1 MGAVGLLVGAE
12 GLLELPVGPE
22 TRPELHGEISE
33 GRVCPPP
40 LSTQWGTALPGVPP
54 IIAALSQLAGG
65 RPTSVMFSAASP
77 VIGDSRTQS
86 SGGSGLQPHG
96 RDFLLLRAAAGCVC
110 RRCRFRV
117 AAEMAAPGDGGTG
130 PGPGSGSGSGSG
142 LKRLAAAGD
151 LRSVLIT
158 SVLNLERLE
167 VDLFR
172 CAVLRPPVPPR

>member
-22 TRPELHGEISE
+22 TGPELHGEISE

-130 PGPGSGSGSGSG
+130 SGSGSG

>member
-86 SGGSGLQPHG
+86 SAGSGLRPRG

-117 AAEMAAPGDGGTG
+117 AAEMAAPGDGGT
-130 PGPGSGSGSGSG
+130 GSGSGSG

>member
-22 TRPELHGEISE
+22 TGPELHGEISE

-86 SGGSGLQPHG
+86 SAGSGLRPRG

-117 AAEMAAPGDGGTG
+117 AAEMAAPGDGGT
-130 PGPGSGSGSGSG
+130 GSGSGSG

>member
-40 LSTQWGTALPGVPP
+40 LSTQWGTALPGVRP

-86 SGGSGLQPHG
+86 SAGSGLRPRG

-130 PGPGSGSGSGSG
+130 PGPGSG

>member
-40 LSTQWGTALPGVPP
+40 LSTQWGTALPGVRP

-86 SGGSGLQPHG
+86 SGGSGLRSRG

-130 PGPGSGSGSGSG
+130 PGPGSGSG

>member
-130 PGPGSGSGSGSG
+130 SGSGSG

>member
-40 LSTQWGTALPGVPP
+40 LSTQWGTALPGVRP

-86 SGGSGLQPHG
+86 SAGSGLRPRG

-117 AAEMAAPGDGGTG
+117 AAEMAAPGDGGT
-130 PGPGSGSGSGSG
+130 GSGSGSG

>member
-40 LSTQWGTALPGVPP
+40 LSTQWGTALPGVRP

-130 PGPGSGSGSGSG
+130 SGSGSG

>member
-40 LSTQWGTALPGVPP
+40 LSTQWGTALPGVRP

-86 SGGSGLQPHG
+86 SGGSGLRSRG

-130 PGPGSGSGSGSG
+130 PGPGSG

>member
-22 TRPELHGEISE
+22 TGPELHGEISE

-40 LSTQWGTALPGVPP
+40 LSTQWGTALPGVRP

-86 SGGSGLQPHG
+86 SAGSGLRPRG

-117 AAEMAAPGDGGTG
+117 AAEMAAPGDGGT
-130 PGPGSGSGSGSG
+130 GSGSGSG